1 MATFRTVVS
10 TAAVMT
16 SSSINVP
23 HRDMMFTTDVT
34 IRQLTCKVAFTAN
47 VIKQSVHEVVLL
59 DCYLNKACNS
69 LIVGMRTAV
78 PQLNLECVKPVCC
91 I

>member
-1 MATFRTVVS
+1 
-10 TAAVMT
+10 MT
-16 SSSINVP
+16 CSSCNMH
-23 HRDMMFTTDVT
+23 HRDMMFTIGLV